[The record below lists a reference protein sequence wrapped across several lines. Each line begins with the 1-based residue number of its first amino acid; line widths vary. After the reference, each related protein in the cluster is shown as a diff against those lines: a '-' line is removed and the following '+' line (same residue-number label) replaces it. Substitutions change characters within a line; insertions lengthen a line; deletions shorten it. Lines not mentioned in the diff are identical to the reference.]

1 MTHRSIYMQALV
13 TLLVVVF
20 FGGLFMP
27 AGVVAGE
34 PKKLYGLMSPE
45 EIREHSQRQRTK
57 MMMRLDNVLQEQET
71 IRVHVESIA
80 AALIKL
86 DALEERIR
94 LLEAR
99 AGEGEKRLHQP
110 DGSTD
115 IDGVRRKR
123 NLYLHEVR
131 AKLPMPQGNYEQIK
145 EYMRHL
151 AGTWRDLMYERLRL
165 HEALWAEYQPTS
177 PKEEASHWD
186 AKEEAPLQERRHF
199 FMQERFELTRAL
211 GDQRMLFLSRYEPG
225 KFPFVMP
232 SLLYW
237 YGVSIAPRK
246 EAVEMFN
253 KKMKESGE
261 AKREFYEK
269 YLPAMDE
276 RIEVLKKQ
284 AAGAKDEN
292 VQ

>member
-34 PKKLYGLMSPE
+34 PKKLYGLMSPK
-45 EIREHSQRQRTK
+45 EIREHRERQRTK
-57 MMMRLDNVLQEQET
+57 IMMRWDEVQQEQEA
-71 IRVHVESIA
+71 IRGDVELIA

-94 LLEAR
+94 LLKAR
-99 AGEGEKRLHQP
+99 AGEGAKELHQP
-110 DGSTD
+110 GGSTD
-115 IDGVRRKR
+115 IDAVRRNR
-123 NLYLHEVR
+123 DLYLHEVKT
-131 AKLPMPQGNYEQIK
+131 KLPTPMDDYGQIR
-145 EYMRHL
+145 EYMRTL
-151 AGTWRDLMYERLRL
+151 AGKWYGLMDECIRL

-177 PKEEASHWD
+177 PKEGASHWD

-199 FMQERFELTRAL
+199 FIQERFELTRAL
-211 GDQRMLFLSRYEPG
+211 GDPRMLFLSRYEPG

-276 RIEVLKKQ
+276 RIEALKKQ
-284 AAGAKDEN
+284 AAEAEGEN